1 MFTHPQSIQWLTQL
15 AILFPIKQA
24 LLLGTER
31 GACDWIS
38 WLQQQAIPR
47 INLIEADTEAAGSLK
62 TETGNRSGWETHY
75 DLIAEQTGSA
85 TFYHTN
91 LSSENGLIPP
101 QKLTAIWPN
110 IETIQQQ
117 TRSALSLQDFARQ
130 NNLHPD
136 LLIINYLG
144 AHALL
149 QNADNVL
156 ENANIIIAKAS
167 QNIESLPEA
176 DISLL
181 TEYLQTQNFKLIE
194 TESGRHPH
202 ILYAVFFKDHVR
214 LNQSQQQKTQELK
227 QQLLELK
234 QKLAAQESK
243 IKQTK
248 KWKQAAKEYKQTL
261 STLYKK
267 EQNTTAMLQQH
278 NEALSQQYTQLLQHI
293 DTRFNEQ
300 TTQPAARPSE
310 NVTPDY
316 GQLIQKTEKNVLNAI
331 SQRLSNTTAQLEAY
345 IAILN
350 FLNSGSLLSGFHG
363 WPISPDIG
371 LFIITQMRQKQYDLV
386 IEFGS
391 GTSTLLFAKLAAAE
405 HHTPLISDLLPQ
417 KIISFD
423 HDTDYYR
430 QTQKLL
436 NINQVS
442 QYVDLIHAPLIEW
455 QENEQIFLY
464 YDCETQLQ
472 HLAQQLSNKQAKIL
486 VLVDGPPGDTCKD
499 ARYPAIPYLFKYLA
513 EHQIDILLDDS
524 KRPQEKEVIE
534 KWRTFW
540 QSKSIPIFDQQ
551 LLNFEKG
558 LYFYS
563 NKNS

>member
-316 GQLIQKTEKNVLNAI
+316 GQLIQKTEKNVINTLT
-331 SQRLSNTTAQLEAY
+331 QRLNNSTTQLEAY
-345 IAILN
+345 FAIHN
-350 FLNSGSLLSGFHG
+350 FLNTGNLLSGFHG

-371 LFIITQMRQKQYDLV
+371 LFIINQMRQKQYDLV

-391 GTSTLLFAKLAAAE
+391 GTSTLLFAKLVAAE
-405 HHTPLISDLLPQ
+405 HHQKLMSDLLPQ
-417 KIISFD
+417 KIISFEHHVD
-423 HDTDYYR
+423 FYK
-430 QTQKLL
+430 QTKDLL
-436 NINQVS
+436 TVNGFS
-442 QYVDLIHAPLIEW
+442 QYVDLVHAPLIEW
-455 QENEQIFLY
+455 VENEQIFFY
-464 YDCETQLQ
+464 YDCKNKLE
-472 HLAQQLSNKQAKIL
+472 QLSKQIDGKKINIL
-486 VLVDGPPGDTCKD
+486 VLVDGPPGNTCKD
-499 ARYPAIPYLFKYLA
+499 ARYPAIPFLF
-513 EHQIDILLDDS
+513 EHLENQQFDIILDDS
-524 KRPQEKEVIE
+524 KRPQEKAVIQ
-534 KWRTFW
+534 KWQEFW
-540 QSKSIPIFDQQ
+540 SSKGIGISDKQIDS
-551 LLNFEKG
+551 EKG
-558 LYFYS
+558 IYLATT
-563 NKNS
+563 NN